1 VEREGTSRLLPKLT
15 IPLTTK
21 GFHRSSSFGDHFAM
35 FIVPS
40 SPWAAARRSAI
51 LNRKQVIFGRN

>member
-1 VEREGTSRLLPKLT
+1 MEREGASRLLPKLT
-15 IPLTTK
+15 SPLATK
-21 GFHRSSSFGDHFAM
+21 NFHRSAFSGDHFAM

-40 SPWAAARRSAI
+40 SPWAAASRSAI